1 MNHMRLKTHLIAMHP
16 NNKQATLL
24 AKHCGYARVAR
35 NYALSEF
42 KDNLHNGEFLSDMDL
57 RKSFNAVK
65 DFLFPW
71 CRELSQNASKNAI
84 CNLGDAVKRWLDK
97 SLPNKFPRYRNRS
110 GKTSYQAD
118 NGAGSVQVQGKRIKL
133 PRIGWIRLRETL
145 RWKGEI
151 RRVTVSKRAGRW
163 FVSVLV
169 KVGNIPAL
177 QGKCLAAT
185 SGFVRPTTADRFPI
199 VGVDVGIKTLAVTS
213 DGRAFANPKALYR
226 YLRKLRRAQRALS
239 RSEYQSNRWYRKLLQ
254 VQKLHYRIACIRE
267 DLHHKASTAIVKSA
281 SVIGIESLRVLGLL
295 KNRRLS
301 KALSDAALSGFL
313 TMLRYKAAAYG
324 VQIIEAPTNFPSSK
338 QCSSCGHKK
347 KTLSLSE
354 RTYHCEACGFV
365 MDRDLNAA
373 HNLRTLA
380 ASSVERLNGHGARV
394 SPHSH
399 QVSPGAEAV
408 RDELATTTAKS
419 GQIMI
424 DYARLA

>member
-1 MNHMRLKTHLIAMHP
+1 MRLKTHLIAMHP

-42 KDNLHNGEFLSDMDL
+42 KDNLHNGEFPSDMDL

-65 DFLFPW
+65 YEKFPW

-84 CNLGDAVKRWLDK
+84 CNLGDAVKRWQDK
-97 SLPNKFPRYRNRS
+97 SLPNKFPRYKKRS

-133 PRIGWIRLRETL
+133 PRISWIRLRENL

-151 RRVTVSKRAGRW
+151 RRCVVSKRAGRW

-169 KVGNIPAL
+169 KVARPLPHKMHLPPSGVSAW
-177 QGKCLAAT
+177 GKCLAT
-185 SGFVRPTTADRFPI
+185 SGSVLSTASDKPI

-213 DGRAFANPKALYR
+213 DGREFANPKALYR

-239 RSEYQSNRWYRKLLQ
+239 RSEYQSHRWYRKLLQ

-313 TMLRYKAAAYG
+313 TMLRYKAAADG

-338 QCSSCGHKK
+338 QCSNCGHKK
-347 KTLSLSE
+347 KTLLLSE
-354 RTYHCEACGFV
+354 RTYHCEVCGFV

-373 HNLRTLA
+373 HNLRNLA

-394 SPHSH
+394 SPRS
-399 QVSPGAEAV
+399 EAV

-424 DYARLA
+424 DYTR

>member
-1 MNHMRLKTHLIAMHP
+1 MHP

-42 KDNLHNGEFLSDMDL
+42 KDKLHNGEFLSDMDL

-65 DFLFPW
+65 DEKFPW

-97 SLPNKFPRYRNRS
+97 SLPNKFPRYKNRS

-118 NGAGSVQVQGKRIKL
+118 NGAGSVQVQGKRVKL
-133 PRIGWIRLRETL
+133 PCIGWIRLRETL
-145 RWKGEI
+145 RWKGQI

-169 KVGNIPAL
+169 KV
-177 QGKCLAAT
+177 AAT
-185 SGFVRPTTADRFPI
+185 SGSVRPTSADKPI

-213 DGRAFANPKALYR
+213 DGSAFANPKALYR

-239 RSEYQSNRWYRKLLQ
+239 RSEYQSQRWYRKLLQ

-267 DLHHKASTAIVKSA
+267 DAHHKASTAIVKGA

-365 MDRDLNAA
+365 MNRDLNAA
-373 HNLRTLA
+373 HNLRNLA
-380 ASSVERLNGHGARV
+380 ASSVESQNGHGARV

-399 QVSPGAEAV
+399 QVSPGAAAV

-424 DYARLA
+424 DYTRLA